1 MSADPSRDNGR
12 AAPAPLRT
20 GLLGMRLLIL
30 ALSMLFAA
38 SIFGY
43 LVIRSRATVWPP
55 PGVPRLP
62 SSLWISTLI
71 IVISSVTM
79 QAAVRAARAD
89 RKSALRAGMVFTTL
103 LGAAFLVSQTVNW
116 FALVAANLTA
126 KTNLY
131 GFTFYMLTGL
141 HAAHV
146 IGGLIPLAVV
156 TARAFRGHY
165 SAAAYSG
172 VAYCAVYWHFL
183 DAVWV
188 ILFAVLMLAS

>member
-1 MSADPSRDNGR
+1 MSASVPGNGGR
-12 AAPAPLRT
+12 SAPAPVAT
-20 GLLGMRLLIL
+20 GLLGMKLLIA

-43 LVIRSRATVWPP
+43 LVIRARAPVWPP
-55 PGVPRLP
+55 VGMPRLP

-79 QAAVRAARAD
+79 QAAARAARIG
-89 RKSALRAGMVFTTL
+89 RQRALRWGMALTTL
-103 LGAAFLVSQTVNW
+103 LGVAFLLSQTLNW

-131 GFTFYMLTGL
+131 GFTFYLLTGL

-146 IGGLIPLAVV
+146 VGGLVPLAVV
-156 TARAFRGHY
+156 TARAFRGRY
-165 SAAAYSG
+165 SAAAHAG
-172 VAYCAVYWHFL
+172 VAYTAVYWHFL
-183 DAVWV
+183 SAVWLV
-188 ILFAVLMLAS
+188 LFAILMVSL